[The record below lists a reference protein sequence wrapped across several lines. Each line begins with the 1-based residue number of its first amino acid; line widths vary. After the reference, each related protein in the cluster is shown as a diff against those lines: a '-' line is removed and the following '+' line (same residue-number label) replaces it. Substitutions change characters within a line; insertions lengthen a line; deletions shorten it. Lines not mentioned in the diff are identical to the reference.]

1 MDYKRVKVDDTAI
14 TRKIRDFNKG
24 TNNLYETVAILS
36 KRADQ
41 IEVDLKVELDEQ
53 VQDFYSPTD
62 TLDEVFENREQ
73 IEIARFYEKMP
84 KPSLLS
90 TWEYMNDRI
99 YFRNPI
105 NTDNF

>member
-1 MDYKRVKVDDTAI
+1 MDYKKIRTEDTAV
-14 TRKIRDFNKG
+14 TRRIRDFNKG

-41 IEVDLKVELDEQ
+41 IEMDIKVELDEK
-53 VQDFYSPTD
+53 VGEFFSPTD
-62 TLDEVFENREQ
+62 TLDEIFENREQ

-84 KPSLLS
+84 KPSLLA

-99 YFRNPI
+99 YFRNPVT
-105 NTDNF
+105 TDNF

>member
-1 MDYKRVKVDDTAI
+1 MDYKRVKTEDTAV
-14 TRKIRDFNKG
+14 TRKIRNFSKG

-41 IEVDLKVELDEQ
+41 IENDLKAELDDK
-53 VQDFYSPTD
+53 VGDFYSPTD

-73 IEIARFYEKMP
+73 IEIARYYENIP
-84 KPSLLS
+84 KPSLLA

-99 YFRNPI
+99 YFRNPV
-105 NTDNF
+105 NDDNF

>member
-1 MDYKRVKVDDTAI
+1 MDYKKIKTEDTAV
-14 TRKIRDFNKG
+14 TRKLRDFSNG

-41 IEVDLKVELDEQ
+41 IEVDLKGELDEK
-53 VQDFYSPTD
+53 VQEFYSPTD

-73 IEIARFYEKMP
+73 IEIARYYENMP
-84 KPSLLS
+84 KPSLLA

-99 YFRNPI
+99 YYRNPI

>member
-1 MDYKRVKVDDTAI
+1 MDYKRIKTEDTAV

-36 KRADQ
+36 KRANQ
-41 IEVDLKVELDEQ
+41 IESDIKVELDEK
-53 VQDFYSPTD
+53 VGEFFSPTD

-84 KPSLLS
+84 KPSLLA
-90 TWEYMNDRI
+90 TWEYTHDRI
-99 YFRNPI
+99 YFRNPV

>member
-1 MDYKRVKVDDTAI
+1 MDYKKIRTEDTAV
-14 TRKIRDFNKG
+14 TRKIRDFSKG

-41 IEVDLKVELDEQ
+41 IEVDLKVELDEK
-53 VQDFYSPTD
+53 VGEFFSPTD

-73 IEIARFYEKMP
+73 IEIARYYEKMP
-84 KPSLLS
+84 KPSLLA

>member
-1 MDYKRVKVDDTAI
+1 MDYKRIKTEDTAV

-41 IEVDLKVELDEQ
+41 IELGLKNELDEKI
-53 VQDFYSPTD
+53 QDFYSPTD

-84 KPSLLS
+84 KPSLLA
-90 TWEYMNDRI
+90 TWEYMHDRI

>member
-1 MDYKRVKVDDTAI
+1 MDYKRVKTEDTAV
-14 TRKIRDFNKG
+14 TRKVRDFSKG

-41 IEVDLKVELDEQ
+41 IEIDLKSELDEKTGE
-53 VQDFYSPTD
+53 FYSPTD

-73 IEIARFYEKMP
+73 IEIARYYEKIP
-84 KPSLLS
+84 KPSLLA

-105 NTDNF
+105 TTDNF

>member
-1 MDYKRVKVDDTAI
+1 MDYKRVKTEDTAI
-14 TRKIRDFNKG
+14 TRKIRDFSKG

-41 IEVDLKVELDEQ
+41 IENDLKGELDEK

-73 IEIARFYEKMP
+73 IEIARYYENLP
-84 KPSLLS
+84 KPSLLA

-105 NTDNF
+105 NDDNF

>member
-1 MDYKRVKVDDTAI
+1 MDYKRIKTEDTAV
-14 TRKIRDFNKG
+14 TRKLRDFSKG

-41 IEVDLKVELDEQ
+41 IEVDLKGELDEK
-53 VQDFYSPTD
+53 VQEFYSPTD

-73 IEIARFYEKMP
+73 IEIARYYEVMP
-84 KPSLLS
+84 KPSLLA

>member
-1 MDYKRVKVDDTAI
+1 MDYKKVKADDTAI
-14 TRKIRDFNKG
+14 TRKIRDFNRG

-41 IEVDLKVELDEQ
+41 IETDLKVELDEK
-53 VQDFYSPTD
+53 VQEFYSPTD

-73 IEIARFYEKMP
+73 IEIARFYEKVP
-84 KPSLLS
+84 KPSLLA

-105 NTDNF
+105 TTDNF

>member
-1 MDYKRVKVDDTAI
+1 MDYKKIRTEDTAV

-36 KRADQ
+36 KRANQ
-41 IEVDLKVELDEQ
+41 IEVDLKVELDEK
-53 VQDFYSPTD
+53 VVEFYSPTD

-73 IEIARFYEKMP
+73 IEIARIYEKMS
-84 KPSLLS
+84 KPSLLA
-90 TWEYMNDRI
+90 TWEYMHDRI
-99 YFRNPI
+99 YFRNPV

>member
-1 MDYKRVKVDDTAI
+1 MDYKKIRTEDTAV
-14 TRKIRDFNKG
+14 TRRIRDFNKG

-41 IEVDLKVELDEQ
+41 IEMDIKVELDEK
-53 VQDFYSPTD
+53 VGEFFSPTD
-62 TLDEVFENREQ
+62 TLDEIFENREQ

-84 KPSLLS
+84 KPSLLA

-105 NTDNF
+105 NADNF

>member
-1 MDYKRVKVDDTAI
+1 MDYKKVKADDTAV

-41 IEVDLKVELDEQ
+41 IEVDLKVELDEK
-53 VQDFYSPTD
+53 VQEFYSPTD

-73 IEIARFYEKMP
+73 IEIARFYEKVP
-84 KPSLLS
+84 KPSLLA

-105 NTDNF
+105 TTDNF

>member
-1 MDYKRVKVDDTAI
+1 MDYKRIKTDDTAV
-14 TRKIRDFNKG
+14 TRTLRDFSKG
-24 TNNLYETVAILS
+24 THNLYETVAILS

-41 IEVDLKVELDEQ
+41 IEVDLKVELDEKS
-53 VQDFYSPTD
+53 QDFYAPSD

-73 IEIARFYEKMP
+73 IEIARFYEKIP
-84 KPSLLS
+84 KPSLLA

-99 YFRNPI
+99 YFRNPV

>member
-1 MDYKRVKVDDTAI
+1 MDYKRVKTEDTAI

-41 IEVDLKVELDEQ
+41 IEVDLKGELDEK
-53 VQDFYSPTD
+53 VGEFYSPTD

-73 IEIARFYEKMP
+73 IEIARYYENMP
-84 KPSLLS
+84 KPSLLA

-105 NTDNF
+105 NDDNF

>member
-1 MDYKRVKVDDTAI
+1 MDYKRVKTEDTAV
-14 TRKIRDFNKG
+14 TRKLRDFNKG

-41 IEVDLKVELDEQ
+41 IEVDLKGELDEK
-53 VQDFYSPTD
+53 VQEFYSPTD

-73 IEIARFYEKMP
+73 IEIARYYEAMP
-84 KPSLLS
+84 KPSLLA

>member
-1 MDYKRVKVDDTAI
+1 MDYKKVKTDDMAV

-36 KRADQ
+36 KRANQ
-41 IEVDLKVELDEQ
+41 IEVDLKVELDEK
-53 VQDFYSPTD
+53 VGEFYSPTD
-62 TLDEVFENREQ
+62 TVDEVFENREQ
-73 IEIARFYEKMP
+73 IEIARYYEKMP
-84 KPSLLS
+84 KPSLLA

-105 NTDNF
+105 NDTNF

>member
-1 MDYKRVKVDDTAI
+1 MDYKRVKTEDTAV
-14 TRKIRDFNKG
+14 TRKLRDFSKG

-41 IEVDLKVELDEQ
+41 IEVDLKSELDEK
-53 VQDFYSPTD
+53 VQEFYSPTD

-73 IEIARFYEKMP
+73 IEIARYYENVP
-84 KPSLLS
+84 KPSLLA

-105 NTDNF
+105 TTDNF

>member
-1 MDYKRVKVDDTAI
+1 MDYKKVKTEDTAV
-14 TRKIRDFNKG
+14 TRKIRDSNKG

-41 IEVDLKVELDEQ
+41 IELDLKAELDEQ

-73 IEIARFYEKMP
+73 IEIARGYEKMS
-84 KPSLLS
+84 KPSLLA

-105 NTDNF
+105 NADNF

>member
-1 MDYKRVKVDDTAI
+1 MDYKRIKTDETAV
-14 TRKIRDFNKG
+14 TRKLRDFSKG

-41 IEVDLKVELDEQ
+41 IENNIKDELDNR
-53 VQDFYSPTD
+53 VQEFYSPSD

-73 IEIARFYEKMP
+73 IEIARYYEKIP
-84 KPSLLS
+84 KPSLLA

-99 YFRNPI
+99 YFRNPV